1 MNVLS
6 IIYSGALVKRVVG
19 WGDMAQKPVTIY
31 TTKTCGF
38 CRATKSFFAENNIA
52 YTEVDVGADPVR
64 AREMIEKSGQMG
76 VPVTVIGE
84 ADDEQI
90 IVGFDKARL
99 SQMLGVNG

>member
-1 MNVLS
+1 MS
-6 IIYSGALVKRVVG
+6 
-19 WGDMAQKPVTIY
+19 DKPVTIY

-38 CRATKSFFAENNIA
+38 CRATKEFFAANNVGYQEI
-52 YTEVDVGADPVR
+52 DVGSDQAK

-84 ADDEQI
+84 GESEEI

-99 SQMLGVNG
+99 AASLGINA